1 MKYITRFYFTI
12 RVLSYYPTRELPF
25 NINIGKDKKTLTTG
39 INRSPMMPVA
49 NEDPKK
55 CWNTEDTC
63 NSTILP
69 MFQQM
74 ILYYNLV
81 LKLFQNLLK
90 LYGIRC
96 PANHKQI
103 ITRRSIE
110 LPLCFIPESQFG
122 FWNSQAYLLAFSFLQ
137 TYPLKAF

>member
-1 MKYITRFYFTI
+1 MKYITRFYFTTK
-12 RVLSYYPTRELPF
+12 VLSYYPTRELPF
-25 NINIGKDKKTLTTG
+25 NINIGKEKKTLTTG
-39 INRSPMMPVA
+39 INKSPMMPVA

-55 CWNTEDTC
+55 SWNTEDTC

-90 LYGIRC
+90 LYSIGGTT
-96 PANHKQI
+96 NHKQI

-110 LPLCFIPESQFG
+110 LSLCFIPESQFR
-122 FWNSQAYLLAFSFLQ
+122 FRNSQNHLSAFSFLQ
-137 TYPLKAF
+137 MYPFKTF